1 VTRYNQ
7 TARTPLINRA
17 YAAANDG
24 EDADELR
31 EILAKL
37 WKRSRKIERELRSLE
52 CAKEW
57 TRRRIMEIENGNEV
71 G

>member
-17 YAAANDG
+17 YAAANEG
-24 EDADELR
+24 GDADELR
-31 EILAKL
+31 EILG
-37 WKRSRKIERELRSLE
+37 EVGRSLNRIKKRKQSLE
-52 CAKEW
+52 TAEAWLK
-57 TRRRIMEIENGNEV
+57 RRIEEIENGNEA